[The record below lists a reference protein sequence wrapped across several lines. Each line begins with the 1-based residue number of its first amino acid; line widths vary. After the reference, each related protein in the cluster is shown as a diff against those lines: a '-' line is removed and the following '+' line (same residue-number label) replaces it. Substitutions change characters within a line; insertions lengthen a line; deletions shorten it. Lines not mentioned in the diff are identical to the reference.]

1 MKNNNPEF
9 IIFTGPMFSSKT
21 TCLLST
27 IDRFRYQ
34 KKSIAVF
41 KPMSDDR
48 YAKEGVMTHR
58 GESVDA
64 ISIEEGADLLKH
76 LADSDSFY
84 EVVAVD
90 EAFMIKGIS
99 DVLIWLFKR
108 GITIVVSSL
117 TLSYNLQIF
126 DEISKILPYS
136 TTIEVRSAVCTV
148 CGNDAHYTYRKTDEN
163 EMIVI
168 GGKELYE
175 PRCWEHHP
183 STNRREF
190 NSSDKVGEKVD

>member
-1 MKNNNPEF
+1 MTNSNPEF

-21 TCLLST
+21 TGLLST

-34 KKSIAVF
+34 KKSVIVF
-41 KPMSDDR
+41 KPESDER
-48 YAKEGVMTHR
+48 YSKNGVVTHR
-58 GESVDA
+58 GECVDA
-64 ISIEEGADLLKH
+64 TPIAEGADLIEF
-76 LADSDSFY
+76 LANSDIFY
-84 EVVAVD
+84 EVVAID

-99 DVLIWLFKR
+99 DVLVWLFKK
-108 GITIVVSSL
+108 GVTVVISSL

-126 DEISKILPYS
+126 NEISKVLPYS
-136 TTIEVRSAVCTV
+136 TSIEVRSAVCTV
-148 CGNDAHYTYRKTDEN
+148 CGQDAYYTYRKTDDN

-183 STNRREF
+183 DINNREF
-190 NSSDKVGEKVD
+190 SSTKQLGEKGD